1 MHKRA
6 ILLTVCVAQF
16 MVTLDLTIISI
27 ALPSMGAAL
36 HLDPAG
42 QQWIVNAYVLVLGG
56 CMLVGGRASDVYGR
70 RPMFCA
76 GLALFSVASLAG
88 GFADSGGMLIA
99 ARAMQGLGAAILTPS
114 SFSLLTT
121 TFPVGVER
129 ARSLAAW
136 GIAATVGSGSGLVL
150 GGVLTDLL
158 SWRWVMFVNAPVGV
172 ALIVVALRVLPEGR
186 RGSGHVDVPGA
197 VLVTSG
203 VAALTYAVV
212 GIDRHSW
219 DSAHTLGF
227 LALALMLLA
236 VFALLER
243 RSPEPMLPVALFRV
257 RTIVGANAIAALLGG
272 VAVGQAIFL
281 SLFLQQAKGYSPLHT
296 ALLCMPTAIVA
307 MPAVAVAARLMQR
320 FGARMVLIVGPL
332 LAIAGLVWWS
342 QLGPDDAYFPSILAP
357 IVLGSIGTASCFPPM
372 FAASASGLPLA
383 AHGMAAGLLYTS
395 RQVGAALVLAALTTV
410 AAAHTANLLAAGTA
424 RPEALTS
431 GYGHAV
437 IAMALGAAL
446 IAIVAAVVLPRHVH
460 ELARDKAL
468 ADSLA

>member
-16 MVTLDLTIISI
+16 MVTLDITIIAI

-36 HLDPAG
+36 DLDPAG

-56 CMLVGGRASDVYGR
+56 CMLAAGRASDVYGR
-70 RPMFCA
+70 RPMFCG

-88 GFADSGGMLIA
+88 GFAESGGMLIA
-99 ARAMQGLGAAILTPS
+99 ARAMQGLGAAIFTPS

-121 TFPVGVER
+121 TFPVGAER

-136 GIAATVGSGSGLVL
+136 GIAATMGGVCGIVL

-158 SWRWVMFVNAPVGV
+158 SWRWVMFVNAPVGI

-186 RGSGHVDVPGA
+186 RGSGQVDVPGA
-197 VLVTSG
+197 MLVTTG

-219 DSAHTLGF
+219 NSAHTLGF
-227 LALALMLLA
+227 LALALVVLA
-236 VFALLER
+236 LFALLER

-257 RTIVGANAIAALLGG
+257 RAIVGVNAIAALLGG
-272 VAVGQAIFL
+272 VAIGQVIFL
-281 SLFLQQAKGYSPLHT
+281 SLFLQQAKEYSPLHT

-307 MPAVAVAARLMQR
+307 MPAIAVAARLMHR
-320 FGARMVLIVGPL
+320 FGARMVLIVGSL
-332 LAIAGLVWWS
+332 MAVAGLLWWS

-357 IVLGSIGTASCFPPM
+357 IVLGSVGTSSCFPPM
-372 FAASASGLPLA
+372 FATSASGIPLA
-383 AHGMAAGLLYTS
+383 AHGMAAGLLFTS
-395 RQVGAALVLAALTTV
+395 RQVGGALILAVLTTV
-410 AAAHTANLLAAGTA
+410 AAARTGNLLADGTA

-431 GYGHAV
+431 GYGRALIV
-437 IAMALGAAL
+437 MAFGAAL
-446 IAIVAAVVLPRHVH
+446 VAIVAAVVLPRHVH

-468 ADSLA
+468 ADSLT